1 MVVPGIHWYELIKG
15 FSDEFASFLYPTKT
29 TCLVYLVGRDT
40 EENNCDKGNQFG
52 GCQYP
57 RVDRFSGA
65 TQLETTRINKKVK

>member
-1 MVVPGIHWYELIKG
+1 MAVSGIHWYELIKR

-52 GCQYP
+52 GYQDS

-65 TQLETTRINKKVK
+65 TQLETTRIDEKVK